1 MAAARGSR
9 SAWRRLGRCPD
20 HADRK
25 RQRAIGGSMPH
36 RFPTR
41 HVSLA
46 GHRARRW
53 RGLSGAARRHP
64 VLPAVHG
71 PSFPA
76 AAFCRCTRAIRN
88 RANRVRRHAQSHAI
102 CTRNQHVK
110 RKRNSCR
117 DFSRA
122 HATVRCASRDDACAP
137 RRGTMRRR
145 RKRPPDFS
153 GGRPRIRIRT
163 PRRAARLK
171 GSLNAPAARAS
182 PDSACRRWRRRLRF
196 NVPPRAAPPSTQ
208 RAAKGGT
215 GRCSGPSYQDS
226 GRISRL
232 SAPCSNTCAA
242 QPVIRDAT
250 KIGVNSGISK
260 PIR

>member
-9 SAWRRLGRCPD
+9 SAWRRLGRCPG

-25 RQRAIGGSMPH
+25 RQRAIGGIVPH

-41 HVSLA
+41 RVSVAGLA
-46 GHRARRW
+46 VAALRW
-53 RGLSGAARRHP
+53 REVSGASRRHP

-76 AAFCRCTRAIRN
+76 AAFCRCARAIRN

-102 CTRNQHVK
+102 CTRNHHVN
-110 RKRNSCR
+110 RNRNSRR
-117 DFSRA
+117 DFS
-122 HATVRCASRDDACAP
+122 HVHGCVRRASRAVARIG
-137 RRGTMRRR
+137 RRVTRRRR

-153 GGRPRIRIRT
+153 GGRPEF
-163 PRRAARLK
+163 PPSRRGATAMVK
-171 GSLNAPAARAS
+171 QAS
-182 PDSACRRWRRRLRF
+182 TRRH
-196 NVPPRAAPPSTQ
+196 APPQ
-208 RAAKGGT
+208 RAASAGT

-232 SAPCSNTCAA
+232 SAPCSKTCAA
-242 QPVIRDAT
+242 QPVMRLAT
-250 KIGVNSGISK
+250 NSGVNSGISK